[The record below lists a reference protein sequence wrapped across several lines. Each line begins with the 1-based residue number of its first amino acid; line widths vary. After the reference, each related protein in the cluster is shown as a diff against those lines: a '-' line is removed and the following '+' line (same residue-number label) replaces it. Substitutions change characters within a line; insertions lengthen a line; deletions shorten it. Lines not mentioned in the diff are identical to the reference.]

1 MILVDTSVWIN
12 HLRNNDPYLVRLLT
26 ENSVLSHPFVRG
38 ELALG
43 NLRQREAILA
53 ALDNLPQAPIAFT
66 DEVNVFIEQH
76 ALYGLGIGLIDAH
89 LLAST
94 RLSGNTRLW
103 TQDKRLLAAALR
115 LNLAASVHH
124 DHRGPTNAPA
134 PARICSES
142 SLLGTG

>member
-12 HLRNNDPYLVRLLT
+12 HLRNNDPHLVRLLT

-43 NLRQREAILA
+43 NLRQRKEILA
-53 ALDNLPQAPIAFT
+53 ALDNLPQAPVAFT

-76 ALYGLGIGLIDAH
+76 ALYDLGIGLIDAH

-103 TQDKRLLAAALR
+103 TQDKRL
-115 LNLAASVHH
+115 NLAVPVPH
-124 DHRGPTNAPA
+124 D
-134 PARICSES
+134 
-142 SLLGTG
+142 

>member
-12 HLRNNDPYLVRLLT
+12 HLRNNDPHLVRLLI
-26 ENSVLSHPFVRG
+26 ENSVLGHPFVRG

-43 NLRQREAILA
+43 NLRQREEILG
-53 ALDNLPQAPIAFT
+53 ALENLPQAPIVFN

-94 RLSGNTRLW
+94 QLSGNTWLW

-115 LNLAASVHH
+115 LNLAASVPN
-124 DHRGPTNAPA
+124 D
-134 PARICSES
+134 
-142 SLLGTG
+142 

>member
-12 HLRNNDPYLVRLLT
+12 HLRNNDPHLVRLLT
-26 ENSVLSHPFVRG
+26 ENNVLGHPFVRG

-43 NLRQREAILA
+43 NLRQRETILA
-53 ALDNLPQAPIAFT
+53 ALDNLPQAPVAFT
-66 DEVNVFIEQH
+66 DEVNVFIEKH

-103 TQDKRLLAAALR
+103 TEDKRLLAAALR
-115 LNLAASVHH
+115 LNLAAPVH
-124 DHRGPTNAPA
+124 DV
-134 PARICSES
+134 
-142 SLLGTG
+142 

>member
-12 HLRNNDPYLVRLLT
+12 HLRNNDPHLVRLLT
-26 ENSVLSHPFVRG
+26 ENSVLGHPFVRG

-43 NLRQREAILA
+43 NLRQRETILA

-66 DEVNVFIEQH
+66 DEVNVFIEKH

-103 TQDKRLLAAALR
+103 TQDERLLAAALR
-115 LNLAASVHH
+115 LNLAAPVHH
-124 DHRGPTNAPA
+124 D
-134 PARICSES
+134 
-142 SLLGTG
+142 

>member
-66 DEVNVFIEQH
+66 DEVNVFHRTTCFIWFGH
-76 ALYGLGIGLIDAH
+76 RIDRRAFVGFH
-89 LLAST
+89 T
-94 RLSGNTRLW
+94 VIR
-103 TQDKRLLAAALR
+103 QYP
-115 LNLAASVHH
+115 SV
-124 DHRGPTNAPA
+124 D
-134 PARICSES
+134 
-142 SLLGTG
+142 TG